1 MCSHGISL
9 PAKPD
14 EFCTKKIHIILPGKL
29 KICSARKFQK
39 YLTFLLLSKHPANQ
53 FDVLQERFCKFLP
66 LSLIFR
72 LPGKIRV
79 CSTKKFLKIFPG
91 ILSNLSFLAAA
102 EQILCRTP
110 PLAASDDLDP
120 F

>member
-39 YLTFLLLSKHPANQ
+39 YLTFLLLSKHPGNQ

-79 CSTKKFLKIFPG
+79 CSTKKFLKILPSFFLIKLPG
-91 ILSNLSFLAAA
+91 KILSVLQNNL
-102 EQILCRTP
+102 
-110 PLAASDDLDP
+110 ASGHLV
-120 F
+120 